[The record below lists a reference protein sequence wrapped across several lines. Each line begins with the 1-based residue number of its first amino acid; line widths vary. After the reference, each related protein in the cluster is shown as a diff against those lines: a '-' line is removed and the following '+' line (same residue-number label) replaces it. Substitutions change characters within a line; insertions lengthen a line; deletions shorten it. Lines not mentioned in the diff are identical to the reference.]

1 MKKIALTVAVVL
13 SMLWLSGC
21 MVIDCDDCGPVEEVC
36 VVPVPPPPPPPVGVI
51 YVPGPP
57 RPYYPHPRPPYY
69 GPPHHWRR

>member
-1 MKKIALTVAVVL
+1 MKKIALTVAVAL

-36 VVPVPPPPPPPVGVI
+36 VVPVPPPPPVGVI

-57 RPYYPHPRPPYY
+57 RPYYHHPRPPHD